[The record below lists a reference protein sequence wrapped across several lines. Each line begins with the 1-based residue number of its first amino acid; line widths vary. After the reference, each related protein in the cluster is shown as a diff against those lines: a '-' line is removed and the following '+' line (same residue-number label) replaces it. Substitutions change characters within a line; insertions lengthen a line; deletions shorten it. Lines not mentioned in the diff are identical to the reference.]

1 MAMKIGI
8 YYGGRGIISDPTLY
22 VLKKMTQ
29 VFEEL
34 NVDVY
39 RYDLYDQK
47 NNITTLPQ
55 TLKEVDGIIIATT
68 VEWHGIGGYINSF
81 LDACWLYGDKERI
94 QKTYMAPVIM
104 STTFGEKD
112 AELDLIKAWTTLG
125 GQCADGITGYIPDV
139 AEFEHNKSY
148 DELLEKCAENIYRA
162 FNQKRVSLPISTR
175 EVSRKVGMSRTGF
188 FSQQE
193 TEQLSE
199 YISDEK
205 YVNKQKEDIKAL
217 AGFFKSKLEN
227 ASTGNNVMEGY
238 VKAFKN
244 IFKAKPDTAIRYKI
258 IINDLKKEI
267 AIKID
272 GPSLDVKEGEVTYP
286 DSTLT
291 LSNDVLDAIT
301 NGRKTFQGGFMDG
314 SIVAKGDFKNLR
326 ILDEIFPFMED
337 KS

>member
-1 MAMKIGI
+1 MKIGI

-34 NVDVY
+34 NIEVL

-55 TLKEVDGIIIATT
+55 SLKEVDAIVLGAT
-68 VEWHGIGGYINSF
+68 VEWHGVGGYMNSF

-94 QKTYMAPVIM
+94 QNIYMAPVIM
-104 STTFGEKD
+104 STTYGEKD

-125 GQCADGITGYIPDV
+125 GQCANGITGYVPD
-139 AEFEHNKSY
+139 AADFEINKQY
-148 DELLEKCAENIYRA
+148 DELIEKCAENIYRTC
-162 FNQKRVSLPISTR
+162 NQRRISLPISTR
-175 EVSRKVGMSRTGF
+175 EISRKVGMNRTSR

-217 AGFFKSKLEN
+217 AGFFKNKLE
-227 ASTGNNVMEGY
+227 SSSGGSVIEGY
-238 VKAFKN
+238 INAFKDN
-244 IFKAKPDTAIRYKI
+244 FNPKPGAQVGYKI
-258 IINDLKKEI
+258 VFTDSNKTL

-272 GPSLDVKEGEVTYP
+272 GPSVEVKEGDVAYP
-286 DSTLT
+286 GCT
-291 LSNDVLDAIT
+291 LSMSLDILGAIT
-301 NGRKTFQGGFMDG
+301 SGRKTFQGGFMDG
-314 SIVAKGDFKNLR
+314 SIIAKGDFQNIRLM
-326 ILDEIFPFMED
+326 DEVFPFMEE

>member
-8 YYGGRGIISDPTLY
+8 FYGGRGIISDPTIY
-22 VLKKMTQ
+22 VIKKMTQ

-34 NVDVY
+34 NVSVD
-39 RYDLYDQK
+39 RYDLYDHK
-47 NNITTLPQ
+47 NAITTLPQ
-55 TLKEVDGIIIATT
+55 TLKELDGIILAST
-68 VEWHGIGGYINSF
+68 VEWHGVGGYMNSF

-94 QKTYMAPVIM
+94 QNVYMAPVIM
-104 STTFGEKD
+104 STTYGEKD

-139 AEFEHNKSY
+139 AEFEINKKY
-148 DELLEKCAENIYRA
+148 DELIEKCAENIYRA
-162 FNQKRVSLPISTR
+162 FNQKKQSLPISTR

-217 AGFFKSKLEN
+217 TGLFKSMMEESSSNK
-227 ASTGNNVMEGY
+227 NV
-238 VKAFKN
+238 VDTCISSFKD
-244 IFKAKPDTAIRYKI
+244 IFRAKPDTAVIYKI
-258 IINDLKKEI
+258 VISDKKKDM

-272 GPSLDVKEGEVTYP
+272 GPSLDIKEGEVAYP

-291 LSNDVLDAIT
+291 LKSEVMDAVI

-326 ILDEIFPFMED
+326 TLDEIFPFMED